1 MLRQRLSEALK
12 EAMKA
17 RDERAIST
25 TRLIIAALKDRDI
38 AARGRGQPDGIGEDD
53 IQSLLR
59 TMVKQRQEAIQLFEQ
74 GGRMELVEQEKEE
87 IAVIQRFMPR
97 QLSDD
102 EIKAAVAGVI
112 KELDA
117 HSLKD
122 IGRCMA
128 ALKERHAGEMDF
140 GKASGMVRQA
150 LG

>member
-17 RDERAIST
+17 RDKRAIST

-59 TMVKQRQEAIQLFEQ
+59 TMVKQRQEAIQLLEQ